1 MIRRISVTVCAVVFS
16 LAFCYSQNK
25 MQGEKEKKKDSEK
38 IDRGYATL
46 GLGYGILSFKGDLGA
61 EQDLTT
67 FNNFRGGLNI
77 NLEKRFGKVLG
88 VGFNTLIGKISQSER
103 TPTRNLNFE
112 APVKQFGLNVSAQ
125 FDMKPET
132 AFAPYISL
140 GVGSVMFKPSA
151 DLKDK
156 DGKTYIYWSDG
167 TIRDLPEKDSADKVI
182 KANRDSSVILR
193 RDYTYE
199 TALDTAQD
207 GSSLKKSSIA
217 IPITLGLK
225 FKMGTRLD
233 TRLAATYNLTQ
244 TDYMD
249 GWVEGGKDSY
259 IYLSMSI
266 NYTFAKKY
274 VSKAEQIYEG
284 VDFAALLKEDND
296 DDGVEDDKD
305 YCQHTPNGV
314 PVNEFGCPLDGDNDG
329 IPDYLDKEKDTK
341 PGVIVNQF
349 GVTMTDE
356 MIALQR
362 AYRDSVVAERVSHFY
377 DAPSKETLKD
387 IDKQI
392 AQKKTSGDHANISGA
407 IPKTYQF
414 ADSDGNGILS
424 STEISGAIDSFF
436 EGELDINVQTLM
448 GLIDYF
454 FEQ

>member
-1 MIRRISVTVCAVVFS
+1 MRKQIAFTLFMAVFFLPV
-16 LAFCYSQNK
+16 CYSQQSDK
-25 MQGEKEKKKDSEK
+25 SEK
-38 IDRGYATL
+38 IDRGYFTL
-46 GLGYGILSFKGDLGA
+46 GLGYGILSFKGDLGT
-61 EQDLTT
+61 EQKLTA
-67 FNNFRGGLNI
+67 FNNFRGGFNV

-88 VGFNTLIGKISQSER
+88 VGFNALIGKISQSER

-112 APVKQFGLNVSAQ
+112 SPVKQFGLNVSAQ

-132 AFAPYISL
+132 AFAPFIS
-140 GVGSVMFKPSA
+140 VGAGSIMFDPAS

-156 DGKTYIYWSDG
+156 DGKNYIYWSDG
-167 TIRDLPEKDSADKVI
+167 TIRDLPEKDSEGKVI
-182 KANRDSSVILR
+182 KANKDSSKILR

-199 TALDTAQD
+199 TPFDTASD
-207 GSSLKKSSIA
+207 GSSIKKSSIV
-217 IPITLGLK
+217 IPLTFGLK
-225 FKMGTRLD
+225 FKMGDRLD

-249 GWVEGGKDSY
+249 GYVDGGKDSY
-259 IYLSMSI
+259 IYLSMGI
-266 NYTFAKKY
+266 NYTFAKKF
-274 VSKAEQIYEG
+274 VNKVEQSYEG

-296 DDGVEDDKD
+296 NDGVLDDADK
-305 YCQHTPNGV
+305 CQHTPSGV
-314 PVNEFGCPLDGDNDG
+314 QVNEFGCPLDGDNDG
-329 IPDYLDKEKDTK
+329 VADYIDKEKDTK
-341 PGVIVNQF
+341 PGAIVNQF

-387 IDKQI
+387 IDRQISQKQS
-392 AQKKTSGDHANISGA
+392 SGTHANISSA

-414 ADSDGNGILS
+414 ADADGNGILS
-424 STEISGAIDSFF
+424 SAEITAAIDSFF
-436 EGELDINVQTLM
+436 EGEIDINVQTLL

>member
-1 MIRRISVTVCAVVFS
+1 MIKQAAFTIAVLVFLIPS
-16 LAFCYSQNK
+16 SYSQGSK
-25 MQGEKEKKKDSEK
+25 KDDKKDSEK
-38 IDRGYATL
+38 IDRGYFTL

-61 EQDLTT
+61 EQKLTT
-67 FNNFRGGLNI
+67 FNNFRGGFAI

-88 VGFNTLIGKISQSER
+88 VGFNSVIGKISQSER

-112 APVKQFGLNVSAQ
+112 SPVKQFGLNVSAQ

-132 AFAPYISL
+132 AFAPFISA
-140 GVGSVMFKPSA
+140 GVGTIMFDPTA

-167 TIRDLPEKDSADKVI
+167 TIRDLVEKDSSGKVI
-182 KANRDSSVILR
+182 KENRDSSKILR
-193 RDYTYE
+193 RDYVYE
-199 TALDTAQD
+199 TKLSQAND
-207 GSSLKKSSIA
+207 SSTIKKNSLV
-217 IPITLGLK
+217 IPLTFGLK
-225 FKMGTRLD
+225 FKMGDRLD

-249 GWVEGGKDSY
+249 GYVNAGKDSY
-259 IYLSMSI
+259 IYLSVGI

-274 VSKAEQIYEG
+274 VPKAEQVYEG
-284 VDFAALLKEDND
+284 IDFAALLKEDND
-296 DDGVEDDKD
+296 DDGVLDDVDK
-305 YCQHTPNGV
+305 CQHTPSGV

-329 IPDYLDKEKDTK
+329 ISDYLDKEKETK
-341 PGVIVNQF
+341 PGAIVNQF

-387 IDKQI
+387 IDRQISQKQS
-392 AQKKTSGDHANISGA
+392 SGTHANISTA
-407 IPKTYQF
+407 MPKTYQF
-414 ADSDGNGILS
+414 ADKDGNGILS
-424 STEISGAIDSFF
+424 SSEITAAIDSFF
-436 EGELDINVQTLM
+436 EGELDINVQTLL